1 MKEHLVKKN
10 VGHDVAQDLSDSV
23 KLALVG
29 SKLGNFKQVK
39 ETVRNA
45 FEKELSR
52 ILTPKKSIDIVQ
64 DIRRCNAEGIR
75 TA

>member
-39 ETVRNA
+39 D
-45 FEKELSR
+45 
-52 ILTPKKSIDIVQ
+52 TPSTTMG
-64 DIRRCNAEGIR
+64 NN
-75 TA
+75 

>member
-29 SKLGNFKQVK
+29 SKL
-39 ETVRNA
+39 EI
-45 FEKELSR
+45 LSK
-52 ILTPKKSIDIVQ
+52 LKKL
-64 DIRRCNAEGIR
+64 
-75 TA
+75 